1 MKALAQKIKCK
12 TFTLSNGLTVWLN
25 EDHHQPKVFG
35 AVVVKAGAKDCPNTG
50 IAHYFEHIM
59 FKGTDKIGTVDYES
73 EKVYLD
79 KIAEKY
85 DELAVATDEQQRAQ
99 IQQEI
104 NKLSVKAADFV
115 IPNEFDRLISKYGG
129 TKLNAETSIDFTS
142 YYNVFSPQYLMQWLE
157 INSERFLNPVFRMF
171 QSELET
177 VYEEKNM
184 YGDYIGGL
192 SMERLKERYFKDHPY
207 AYPIIGSTENLK
219 NPRLSEMRRFFE
231 KYYVGPNM
239 GLILCG
245 DFKTEQA
252 LPMIEKAFSR
262 IPKGEPI
269 SRITYPLPE
278 FKGRETFFLKV
289 PVPFVKIMVLGFR
302 GVPANHPDEV
312 ALKIISSL
320 LNNSNGTGFLDRLV
334 VDHKVLAATVINEQM
349 NDAGILAIVVMPR
362 MLFQSYSSAEKKVWN
377 EIEKLKKGEFSDEF
391 FQSLKLEQKRN
402 YTSALEDISSRAR
415 VMMNIF
421 SQGKT
426 WNEYLC
432 EIERIDA
439 LTKEDIVNA
448 ACRYF
453 TEDYLHVLK
462 KTGQYP
468 KDDLSK
474 PDYAPIVPKHQNES
488 SDYAKE
494 LEKLP
499 VEQLSPHFI
508 TAETCGMQIKDLTP
522 YVKLYVTENPVNEIF
537 SLDLLFS
544 IGSISEPRLKL
555 MANYLQHLGT
565 TELSFAEFR
574 SRLQSLGSIMTFE
587 ANERSFVVR
596 ITGFDNNFSETLLLV
611 SSFLKQAKPNDKK
624 LRHLVDEIRVVDK
637 SFKQSAD
644 SMARALMEKMIYG
657 EKSIYL
663 TKPSVS
669 EVKKMKGEDLV
680 SLLHNVMTYACD
692 IHYCGNRSREEVE
705 ELLLRHLPLG
715 DVVNKSIS
723 PCLRKLKSYKKPQ
736 VFFYDKSDISQS
748 IIGSFVC
755 GETLPEQRERFIANM
770 FTEYFGGNMNS
781 VLFQEIREFRSLAYR
796 VSGRFQLPSRQHIEQ
811 PGFMLGFLST
821 QCDKTID
828 AMSVLQALIDD
839 MPLYPDKLD
848 DIKQS
853 IRNEV
858 NSMFPSFRDV
868 SLRWAFYN
876 KEGFEEDPNKLMLE
890 AVDSFSLSDIFN
902 FYKRHLKGRPVN
914 YAIVGNR
921 KKIDMEKLSS
931 FGEIVYMKDKD
942 VFK

>member
-565 TELSFAEFR
+565 TEFSFAEFR

-596 ITGFDNNFSETLLLV
+596 ITGFDNNFSETLVLV

-624 LRHLVDEIRVVDK
+624 LRHLVDEIRVLDK

-669 EVKKMKGEDLV
+669 EVKKMKGEGLV
-680 SLLHNVMTYACD
+680 SAETEA
-692 IHYCGNRSREEVE
+692 GKR
-705 ELLLRHLPLG
+705 
-715 DVVNKSIS
+715 
-723 PCLRKLKSYKKPQ
+723 LKSFCF
-736 VFFYDKSDISQS
+736 VICHWVISLTNQYLL
-748 IIGSFVC
+748 V
-755 GETLPEQRERFIANM
+755 
-770 FTEYFGGNMNS
+770 
-781 VLFQEIREFRSLAYR
+781 
-796 VSGRFQLPSRQHIEQ
+796 
-811 PGFMLGFLST
+811 
-821 QCDKTID
+821 
-828 AMSVLQALIDD
+828 
-839 MPLYPDKLD
+839 
-848 DIKQS
+848 
-853 IRNEV
+853 
-858 NSMFPSFRDV
+858 
-868 SLRWAFYN
+868 
-876 KEGFEEDPNKLMLE
+876 
-890 AVDSFSLSDIFN
+890 
-902 FYKRHLKGRPVN
+902 
-914 YAIVGNR
+914 
-921 KKIDMEKLSS
+921 
-931 FGEIVYMKDKD
+931 
-942 VFK
+942 